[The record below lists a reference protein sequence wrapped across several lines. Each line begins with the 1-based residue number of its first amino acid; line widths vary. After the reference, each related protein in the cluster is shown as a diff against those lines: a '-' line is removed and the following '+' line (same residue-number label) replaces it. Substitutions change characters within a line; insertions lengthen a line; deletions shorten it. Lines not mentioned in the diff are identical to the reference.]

1 MSFLAKL
8 NRRAALALL
17 ISAGVLGMNATAS
30 PAQDKSTVTLGVMEG
45 PEGEVWRVAVKE
57 AKKEGL
63 DIKLVYFSDFSVP
76 NGALDAG
83 DLDANAF
90 QHKPYLDAQTK
101 QHGFKFSVVGYST
114 MFPMG
119 IYSRKVKD
127 LADLREGAEVGIP
140 DDVSNRARSLRILA
154 QYGLITLKDPDN
166 ILVTVYDIKDNP
178 KKLKFREM
186 DSNIVGRAID
196 DLDISIVNTVWIKG
210 AGLDPD
216 KERIAQEKAEGNP
229 YNNIIVVRSEDID
242 KPWVKKLVQAYQNE
256 AVRAEIKKQFG
267 SDAITSW

>member
-1 MSFLAKL
+1 
-8 NRRAALALL
+8 
-17 ISAGVLGMNATAS
+17 
-30 PAQDKSTVTLGVMEG
+30 
-45 PEGEVWRVAVKE
+45 
-57 AKKEGL
+57 
-63 DIKLVYFSDFSVP
+63 
-76 NGALDAG
+76 
-83 DLDANAF
+83 
-90 QHKPYLDAQTK
+90 
-101 QHGFKFSVVGYST
+101 
-114 MFPMG
+114 
-119 IYSRKVKD
+119 
-127 LADLREGAEVGIP
+127 
-140 DDVSNRARSLRILA
+140 
-154 QYGLITLKDPDN
+154 
-166 ILVTVYDIKDNP
+166 
-178 KKLKFREM
+178 M